1 MLIQALNRTLLLMG
15 TALKPSCSLETRLKA
30 LTDTRV
36 VIRFGADAAA
46 TYAGQTAVITA
57 ALLLARS
64 GHTIWLDGP
73 EAPLLGPQPPLIG
86 DKLVT
91 ALVEAGQDLLPDC
104 AFQIGCPAQ
113 PPDLSVLIGEVEG
126 PELSGHVAALN
137 AGDGWARLGPAPEPW
152 LGGAQPLGGLA
163 AGALAA
169 GEGFKAAMRRL
180 RDDAPSPAHFD
191 AEFASTQACRLEL
204 APAGALD
211 VGVLPSA
218 DLVSGGAI
226 GNAIAFCLLRMPGLS
241 GELGV
246 LDDDRS
252 DLTNLNRNA
261 MLRRSRLGAL
271 KVHDLAA
278 HTTGGVRL
286 LPRPVRYS
294 AGQPLARH
302 VLIGVDDIPSR
313 WAAQATN
320 PDWIGVGA
328 TAGFAVQVSE
338 HQPGEP
344 CAGCLHPQAASA
356 SGPIPTAAF
365 VSFWSGLLLT
375 ARWLR
380 RLAGQPDP
388 HAQAYFSPLRPEG
401 WAYASFAVAANPQC
415 PVTCPASGRAQ
426 AA

>member
-1 MLIQALNRTLLLMG
+1 MLIEALNRTLLLMG
-15 TALKPSCSLETRLKA
+15 TALKPSCSLEMRLKA

-36 VIRFGADAAA
+36 VIRFGAAAAA

-64 GHTIWLDGP
+64 GHAIWLDGP
-73 EAPLLGPQPPLIG
+73 EVPLLGPQPPLTG
-86 DKLVT
+86 DRLLA
-91 ALVEAGQDLLPDC
+91 ALLEAGQDLLPDC
-104 AFQIGCPAQ
+104 AFQIGCPAEA
-113 PPDLSVLIGEVEG
+113 PDLSVLIGEVEA
-126 PELSGHVAALN
+126 PEFSRQVAALN
-137 AGDGWARLGPAPEPW
+137 SGDGWASLGAAPEPW

-180 RDDAPSPAHFD
+180 RDEAPLPAHFD
-191 AEFASTQACRLEL
+191 AEFAPTQACRLEL
-204 APAGALD
+204 APAGALH
-211 VGVLPSA
+211 VGGLPPA

-261 MLRRSRLGAL
+261 LLRRSAVGAL
-271 KVHDLAA
+271 KVDDLAGHA
-278 HTTGGVRL
+278 TGGVRL

-294 AGQPLARH
+294 TGQPLAPQ

-313 WAAQATN
+313 WAAQATS

-344 CAGCLHPQAASA
+344 CAGCLHPEAASA

-380 RLAGQPDP
+380 RLAGEPDP
-388 HAQAYFSPLRPEG
+388 HAQTYFSPLRPEG
-401 WAYASFAVAANPQC
+401 WPYASFAVAANPHC
-415 PVTCPASGRAQ
+415 PVACPASGRAQ